1 MMEATKMNKGE
12 LRDKSLHVNQ
22 LVNDESREM
31 RLLSR
36 QVSRDTRPRCLETQD
51 QDSKGARSRLRQ

>member
-31 RLLSR
+31 GLPSR
-36 QVSRDTRPRCLETQD
+36 QVSRDTRPRCLET
-51 QDSKGARSRLRQ
+51 